1 MNAGWMIVLTLA
13 LLGAVYFVT
22 QLLRMLRP
30 HPDNFP
36 TTAFLQKI
44 QAVPPERRAACL
56 GDSITQGDIGASY
69 VRLVQKWAA
78 PQAITVINAGINGDL
93 SYTLV
98 SRLDA
103 VIQAQPAVVTILIGC
118 NDVHASMSAENLQG
132 YIKMK
137 KIASAPSFAG
147 YQENINTILRRLKA
161 ETTAKI
167 ALLSLTLISEDLD
180 HPVNQRADQYSDFL
194 RQAAQAHGVEYL
206 PLREKQKDALRQAVL
221 GQADRRPGLAY
232 EKTGSAVNNA
242 GLLHI
247 LGLSWDAVARR
258 VGNHLSVD
266 NLHSTNGAAEMIA
279 GLVVDFMKQSG
290 VSRA

>member
-1 MNAGWMIVLTLA
+1 MNAGWMIVLALA
-13 LLGAVYFVT
+13 LLGAVYFIT
-22 QLLRMLRP
+22 QVLHMLRP

-36 TTAFLQKI
+36 TADFLQKI

-69 VRLVQKWAA
+69 VRLVQKWAES
-78 PQAITVINAGINGDL
+78 QAVTVINAGINGDL
-93 SYTLV
+93 SDNLV

-132 YIKMK
+132 YLQMK
-137 KIASAPSFAG
+137 KIQSAPSFEG
-147 YQENINTILRRLKA
+147 YQENINIILSRLQA
-161 ETTAKI
+161 ETSAKI
-167 ALLSLTLISEDLD
+167 AILSLALISEDLN
-180 HPVNQRADQYSDFL
+180 HPVNQKADQYSAFL

-206 PLREKQKDALRQAVL
+206 PLREKQKEALRQAP
-221 GQADRRPGLAY
+221 RRTGLAY
-232 EKTGSAVNNA
+232 EKTGRAVTNA
-242 GLLHI
+242 ALLHI
-247 LGLSWDAVARR
+247 LGFSWDAVARR

-279 GLVVDFMKQSG
+279 GLVVDFMKRSG
-290 VSRA
+290 PNLA